1 MTAPARRAALRV
13 LRDVHG
19 GQQVDL
25 AHAQARVRQG
35 LPDPRDRV
43 LATEI
48 VTGTLRWRARLD
60 HIIQQAS
67 SRPLGRVDPD
77 VLDLLRLSA
86 YQLLHLER
94 VPDHA
99 VVDDAVGLVRILGKS
114 SAGPFVNAVLRAI
127 IRRRARLDLPQPP
140 SSVRQTG
147 AEEDQVALLDYLAT
161 TLSHPRW
168 LAERWYRR
176 YGFKATEQWLR
187 FNNTPAPVTL
197 RVNTLRRTPDQLASE
212 LAAHGVDTVRSRW
225 TPVALIVTQ
234 GNPTTTPLAI
244 QGLFWLQ
251 DEASQLVAELVM
263 AHPGQ
268 RILDTCASPGGKSL
282 VIASTLDDTGLLV
295 CGDLRPRRVAVLTE
309 ILTGVGTDC
318 TQIVRFDARRPPCGP
333 VFDWVL
339 LDAPCS
345 GLGTLRRDPDIRW
358 RRLPDHLESLAAMQL
373 TLLEGAASAVTVGG
387 HLVYATCSS
396 EPEEN
401 QLVVNRFLE
410 THPNFHLEPPS
421 QPRLSAL
428 VDSEGFF
435 QTLPHRDGLQAFFAA
450 TLGRSTA

>member
-13 LRDVHG
+13 LRDIHAG
-19 GQQVDL
+19 QVDL
-25 AHAQARVRQG
+25 AHAQARARQD
-35 LPDPRDRV
+35 LPDTRDRA

-48 VTGTLRWRARLD
+48 VTGTLRWRAQLD
-60 HIIQQAS
+60 HLIQQAS
-67 SRPLGRVDPD
+67 SRPIGRIDAD

-99 VVDDAVGLVRILGKS
+99 VVDDAVGLVLILGKS

-127 IRRRARLDLPQPP
+127 VRQRATLDLPQAP
-140 SSVRQTG
+140 SSMRQPSATDLG
-147 AEEDQVALLDYLAT
+147 GLLDYLAI

-176 YGFKATEQWLR
+176 YGFAATERWLR
-187 FNNTPAPVTL
+187 FNNTAAPVTL

-212 LAAHGVDTVRSRW
+212 LATHGVETVRSRW
-225 TPVALIVTQ
+225 TPSALIVHQ
-234 GNPTTTPLAI
+234 GNPTTTPLAE

-268 RILDTCASPGGKSL
+268 RVLDTCASPGGKSL
-282 VIASTLDDTGLLV
+282 VIAGMLGDAGLLV
-295 CGDLRPRRVAVLTE
+295 CGDLRPRRVALLTE
-309 ILTGVGTDC
+309 ILAGVGTHC
-318 TQIVRFDARRPPCGP
+318 TRIVRFDAHHPPCGP

-358 RRLPDHLESLAAMQL
+358 RRLPDDLESLAAMQL
-373 TLLEGAASAVTVGG
+373 TLLEGAASAVTDGG
-387 HLVYATCSS
+387 RLVYATCSS

-410 THPNFHLEPPS
+410 THPHFDLEPPS
-421 QPRLSAL
+421 QSRLSAL
-428 VDSEGFF
+428 FDGDGFF
-435 QTLPHRDGLQAFFAA
+435 QTLPHRDGLEAFFAA
-450 TLGRSTA
+450 TLGRTMS